1 MIVGCVTMTQTKTIA
16 QEDTQENGS
25 HSVTKISDQ
34 SGDQTDVT
42 KSNSNANAKIGTF
55 LYEKY
60 KFQNL
65 TQSDEIKIENFS
77 IFVKYLLTHLN
88 SQDTTNAKLLKFL
101 KTAHF
106 SDNLTGS
113 IPKMLYKILFY
124 NQNGEISDRGLKM
137 SFYEL
142 SFEVCKY
149 FKMTVATNTGQN
161 TGGLGVASAS
171 SSSNSTMMI
180 NTINSLNSNNKN
192 IENISFEDF
201 KRILLIVP
209 EKSFYIF
216 GHEFIKNI
224 NKIYSTPI
232 ILYNIMQASLFF
244 EDFKKIQT
252 VLFNIL
258 KPYLLSWVNK
268 LDLLNNRNGKGARK
282 IYETYRAVLDVVPL

>member
-34 SGDQTDVT
+34 TGII
-42 KSNSNANAKIGTF
+42 KSSPNASANAKVGTF

-149 FKMTVATNTGQN
+149 FKMTVASDSNSSTITGATGQ
-161 TGGLGVASAS
+161 S
-171 SSSNSTMMI
+171 SSSNSSNSTMMI